1 MRLTLAIVF
10 IATTL
15 AAQDKAGEGVWRNYD
30 FTPGKTVWVATDFSE
45 EPVGRFPER
54 QLEFVKGNMQIVEL
68 DGEKVLEVST
78 NSVFRINLPEELPE
92 GFTLE
97 VVARAGAPNQAT
109 RIFFSPLEGSMK
121 THSGVYL
128 TLNRRPGVYSHGQP
142 VSMIDARRGIADQMN
157 DVKFQADG
165 ESAMMY
171 VGTERAANLP
181 KAELVRSNV
190 IEFHVT
196 ANARLRSY
204 IKNVVVAV
212 GIDKLYDSLMARG
225 EFTTRGIF
233 FDFDSD
239 VLRPESTP
247 VLEEIRATLAEH
259 TELEV
264 VIEGHTDSAGED
276 AYNLSLSERRAQSVV
291 AYLVA
296 NGIAESRLGAAGKG
310 ETEPVADNDSPE
322 GRAQNRRVVI
332 KKKAG
337 AS

>member
-1 MRLTLAIVF
+1 MRLTLAIMF

-15 AAQDKAGEGVWRNYD
+15 TAQDKAGEGVWRNYD
-30 FTPGKTVWVATDFSE
+30 FVPGKIVWVATDFSA
-45 EPVGRFPER
+45 EPVGRFPES

-68 DGEKVLEVST
+68 EGEKLLEVST

-97 VVARAGAPNQAT
+97 LVAQAGAPNQAT
-109 RIFFSPLEGSMK
+109 TIFFSPLEGS
-121 THSGVYL
+121 TRRHASAYL
-128 TLNRRPGVYSHGQP
+128 TLNRRPGVYFQGQP
-142 VSMIDARRGIADQMN
+142 VSMIDVRRGIADQMN

-165 ESAMMY
+165 ESAIMY
-171 VGTERAANLP
+171 VGAERVANLP

-190 IEFHVT
+190 IEFHVS

-212 GIDKLYDSLMARG
+212 GIDKLYDALMASG
-225 EFTTRGIF
+225 EFTTRGIV

-247 VLEEIRATLAEH
+247 VLEEIRAALAEH
-259 TELEV
+259 VELEV

-276 AYNLSLSERRAQSVV
+276 AYNLSLSERRAQAVV

-296 NGIAESRLGAAGKG
+296 NGIAENRLSAAGKG
-310 ETEPVADNDSPE
+310 ETEPVAENDSPE

-332 KKKAG
+332 KTKSE